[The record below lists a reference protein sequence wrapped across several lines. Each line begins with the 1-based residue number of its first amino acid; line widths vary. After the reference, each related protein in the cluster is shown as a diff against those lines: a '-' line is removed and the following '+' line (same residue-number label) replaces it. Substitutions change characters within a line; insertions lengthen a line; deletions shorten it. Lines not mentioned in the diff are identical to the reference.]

1 MEDTTAQPPEEPAPE
16 AAAEAAP
23 EPAGEVRRLV
33 RVRDGRWFGGVC
45 AGLGRYFDVSPTIYR
60 IVFGALAFAGGA
72 GILLYIAAWLV
83 IPDEREDASVV
94 EQALRDHRERPGLA
108 IGVGL
113 LGLAAVVAVSHAA
126 FWPNP
131 GNLWLA
137 AVLAGAALVWWELRA
152 RTPAPASSPTAKAG
166 TATTAVAPT
175 TRRPSLFLPVV
186 GLLLAGAGVLG
197 VLEALDVNDIDLR
210 IVLAAAVLLVGA
222 AIAGGAAASYR
233 VTGLVGLGLLLLA
246 ALSLALL
253 LHVPFRGGVGDR
265 AFHPSSLGGVSSHY
279 RMAAGDMTV
288 DLSDVSFGG
297 GTTRVDVSLGV
308 GELRV
313 YVPYDVTVEARGEAS
328 TGNVRL
334 FGDEENGIGVD
345 HSRNSIGDG
354 DGVLV
359 LHTEVGVGDIRVSRR

>member
-1 MEDTTAQPPEEPAPE
+1 MEDTTVQPPE
-16 AAAEAAP
+16 EAAP
-23 EPAGEVRRLV
+23 EPATDAPEPPGEVRRLV

-45 AGLGRYFDVSPTIYR
+45 VGLGRYFDVSPTIYR

-83 IPDEREDASVV
+83 IPEESEDASVV

-137 AVLAGAALVWWELRA
+137 AVLAGGALVWWELRG
-152 RTPAPASSPTAKAG
+152 RSPAPAAAG
-166 TATTAVAPT
+166 TTTATADAPAP
-175 TRRPSLFLPVV
+175 RRPSLFLPVV

-253 LHVPFRGGVGDR
+253 LHVPFRGGVGDKTFR
-265 AFHPSSLGGVSSHY
+265 PVSLDNVSSHY

-288 DLSDVSFGG
+288 DLSDVSFGSG
-297 GTTRVDVSLGV
+297 RTRVDASLGV

-313 YVPYDVTVEARGEAS
+313 YVPYDVDVEAEGEAS

-334 FGDEENGIGVD
+334 FGDEENGIGV
-345 HSRNSIGDG
+345 HHRTTSEGDG

-359 LHTEVGVGDIRVSRR
+359 LHAEVGVGDIQVSRR